1 MTDSLIKQ
9 VDDDGGNLIEGGL
22 ARGRSLLD
30 SDLTAEDHATAI
42 KHHMQRI
49 KEHEEAGNWA
59 EVCRQSEKLRKH
71 RDQLELMLVTGR
83 CSSIDPGWL
92 LP

>member
-1 MTDSLIKQ
+1 MTDGLDKRL
-9 VDDDGGNLIEGGL
+9 DDEGGNLIEGGT
-22 ARGRSLLD
+22 ARGRMLHD
-30 SDLTAEDHATAI
+30 RDLTAEDHATAI

-59 EVCRQSEKLRKH
+59 EVVRQSDKLRKH